1 MMHAHEWQIKR
12 ARLAALMEQRGLQGV
27 LLTRCAN
34 FSWITCGG
42 QAHVGLNSES
52 AVASVLCTRSGD
64 YVLASHIEMPRMQAE
79 EVAGLPL
86 TPHVFQWFEPASRDA
101 FVDEV
106 CGKGRWASDIAG
118 AAVSVAQELTALR
131 VALTAEEQARF
142 ATHAVATGTALEAA
156 AHAVQPG
163 MSELEIAGMLS
174 AHIYAAGATPVV
186 ALIAADERISLY
198 RHPAPTAKR
207 VAQTVMLVACARRH
221 GLIVSATR
229 LVAFGSVAAHI
240 ARRAEACAAVDAA
253 AWHASQPGRRLGDA
267 FTDIMTAYAAHGYA
281 DEWHKHH
288 QGGVTAYENREIQA
302 RPDSTHII
310 EVGQAFAWNP
320 SITGTKSEDTMLL
333 TADGA
338 QSLSQTGDWPML
350 TVQVAGKTYA
360 RPAILVR

>member
-1 MMHAHEWQIKR
+1 MMHAAEWQTKR
-12 ARLAALMEQRGLQGV
+12 DRIAALMEQRGLQGV

-52 AVASVLCTRSGD
+52 AVASVLCTPHGD
-64 YVLASHIEMPRMQAE
+64 YLLASHIEMPRMRAE
-79 EVAGLPL
+79 EVHDLPL
-86 TPHVFQWFEPASRDA
+86 TPQVFDWFTPAARDA
-101 FVDEV
+101 FVDQV
-106 CGKGRWASDIAG
+106 CGTGRWASDVAG
-118 AAVSVAQELTALR
+118 AALSVANELTALR
-131 VALTAEEQARF
+131 VALTPAEQARF
-142 ATHAVATGTALEAA
+142 ATHARATGEALEATA
-156 AHAVQPG
+156 LQVQPG

-174 AHIYAAGATPVV
+174 ARIYAAGATPVV
-186 ALIAADERISLY
+186 ALIAADERIALY
-198 RHPAPTAKR
+198 RHPAPTAKC
-207 VAQTVMLVACARRH
+207 VTKMVMLVACARRH
-221 GLIVSATR
+221 GLIVSTTR
-229 LVAFGSVAAHI
+229 LVAFGALDATI

-267 FTDIMTAYAAHGYA
+267 FGDIVAAYAAHGFV

-302 RPDSTHII
+302 RPDSTHVIA
-310 EVGQAFAWNP
+310 VGQAFAWNP

-338 QSLSQTGDWPML
+338 HALSQTGNWPMID
-350 TVQVAGKTYA
+350 VQMDGVVYR

>member
-1 MMHAHEWQIKR
+1 MHVAEWQSKR
-12 ARLAALMEQRGLQGV
+12 DRIATLMEQRGLQGV

-52 AVASVLCTRSGD
+52 AVASVLCTPTGD
-64 YVLASHIEMPRMQAE
+64 YLLASHIEMPRMQAE
-79 EVAGLPL
+79 EVRDLPL
-86 TPHVFQWFEPASRDA
+86 TPHVFAWYEPASRDA
-101 FVDEV
+101 FVDQV
-106 CGKGRWASDIAG
+106 CGKGRWASDVAG
-118 AAVSVAQELTALR
+118 APQSVANDMIALR
-131 VALTAEEQARF
+131 VALTAAEQARF
-142 ATHAVATGTALEAA
+142 ALHAVATGRALEATA
-156 AHAVQPG
+156 RAVQPG

-174 AHIYAAGATPVV
+174 AQIYAAGATPVV
-186 ALIAADERISLY
+186 ALIAADERIALY
-198 RHPAPTAKR
+198 RHPAPTSKR
-207 VAQTVMLVACARRH
+207 VTQTVMLVACARRH

-229 LVAFGSVAAHI
+229 LVAFGALDATI
-240 ARRAEACAAVDAA
+240 ARRAEACAAVDAV

-267 FTDIMTAYAAHGYA
+267 FGDIMAAYAAHGFV

-310 EVGQAFAWNP
+310 AVGQAFAWNP

-338 QSLSQTGDWPML
+338 QSLSQTGEWPML
-350 TVQVAGKTYA
+350 TVQVAGTTYQ
-360 RPAILVR
+360 RPAILQR

>member
-1 MMHAHEWQIKR
+1 MTHASEWQIKR
-12 ARLAALMEQRGLQGV
+12 TRVAMLMEQRGLHGI

-42 QAHVGLNSES
+42 QAHVGINSES
-52 AVASVLCTRSGD
+52 AVASVLCTPQGD
-64 YVLASHIEMPRMQAE
+64 YLLASHIEMPRMQAE
-79 EVAGLPL
+79 EAVGLPL
-86 TPHVFQWFEPASRDA
+86 TPHVFAWFEPASRDA
-101 FVDEV
+101 FADQV
-106 CGKGRWASDIAG
+106 CGKGRWASDVAG
-118 AAVSVAQELTALR
+118 APLSVANDMVALR
-131 VALTAEEQARF
+131 VALTPAEQTRF
-142 ATHAVATGTALEAA
+142 AAHALETGRALEAVA
-156 AHAVQPG
+156 RAVQPG
-163 MSELEIAGMLS
+163 MSEMEIAGMLS

-186 ALIAADERISLY
+186 ALIAADERIALY

-207 VAQTVMLVACARRH
+207 VTHTVMLVACARRH

-229 LVAFGSVAAHI
+229 LVAFGALDATI
-240 ARRAEACAAVDAA
+240 ARRAEACAAVDAT

-267 FTDIMTAYAAHGYA
+267 FGDIVSAYAAHGYA

-302 RPDSTHII
+302 RPDSSHII

-338 QSLSQTGDWPML
+338 QALSDTGAWPQIG
-350 TVQVAGKTYA
+350 VQVGGKTYQ
-360 RPAILVR
+360 RPAILQR